1 MQRFSFA
8 VLVMIASMP
17 AGAMAQTLTIEVEA
31 AIDAPPPVA
40 PPPRVV
46 TRAAEQPVVVPSS
59 PPVVV
64 VRPLE
69 DDPPPVVREDVP
81 VPATPPVVIEP
92 DAPEEQTDDGMLN
105 YGALGGWAEQMNLS
119 QLGLTFGDP
128 EIRALRGVHL
138 DASWAGNRA
147 LAGQTLGGVVLTS
160 GRHWDGFFRGPEA
173 RFYVGGAEINGP
185 WAAAPGA
192 DGFELQIQS
201 AIVFRAEVALGLQL
215 PLGPVTPY
223 VMGRGAVGGAWID
236 VGVRDARLG
245 ELGTET
251 LDAVMLELGIEAGAT
266 IRLGAGLELG
276 AAFRGSF
283 LGVESYGGVVTL
295 GFDASHAED

>member
-8 VLVMIASMP
+8 VLVVMASMP
-17 AGAMAQTLTIEVEA
+17 RAASAQTLTIEVEA
-31 AIDAPPPVA
+31 TVEAPAAPAVA
-40 PPPRVV
+40 PAPRVV
-46 TRAAEQPVVVPSS
+46 EQPIIVVPSS
-59 PPVVV
+59 PSPPPVVI

-69 DDPPPVVREDVP
+69 DPVVREDVP
-81 VPATPPVVIEP
+81 VPAPAPPPVVTEP
-92 DAPEEQTDDGMLN
+92 APEHPDDGGLN
-105 YGALGGWAEQMNLS
+105 YGALGAWAEQMNLS

-128 EIRALRGVHL
+128 EVHVLRGVHL

-147 LAGQTLGGVVLTS
+147 LSGQTLGGVVLTT
-160 GRHWDGFFRGPEA
+160 GKHWDGFFRGPEA
-173 RFYVGGAEINGP
+173 RFYVGGAEIDGP
-185 WAAAPGA
+185 WAAAPGV
-192 DGFELQIQS
+192 DGMELQIQS
-201 AIVFRAEVALGLQL
+201 AIVFRAEVALGLQI

-245 ELGTET
+245 NLGTET

-266 IRLGAGLELG
+266 IQLGAGLELG

-283 LGVESYGGVVTL
+283 LGVESYGGVLTL
-295 GFDASHAED
+295 GFDASHADE